1 MRVNCEGQ
9 SASPVR
15 DSWTPSVLLPFCFR
29 YSSLSLFFHNSV
41 PSEGAKLGITGV
53 LKAPP
58 PPDASRSPLPN
69 SPKRLPA
76 HFRGFRDCL
85 LPFRFRS
92 PRVLGAGSLWDF
104 PGPPGCFQEPSPP
117 GLICGPQSVDPSP
130 CFRGPQSAIHVCFR
144 FASVP
149 LPFRFRYAGKLACRV
164 LVRVLWT
171 EGCM

>member
-1 MRVNCEGQ
+1 M
-9 SASPVR
+9 
-15 DSWTPSVLLPFCFR
+15 
-29 YSSLSLFFHNSV
+29 

-76 HFRGFRDCL
+76 HFLGFRDCL

-104 PGPPGCFQEPSPP
+104 PGPPGCFQEPPP
-117 GLICGPQSVDPSP
+117 RQDSSVDPSP
-130 CFRGPQSAIHVCFR
+130 WTPVRGPQSVFPWTPVRDSCLLPFCFR
-144 FASVP
+144 SASVMQVNFHVVFWSVSSG
-149 LPFRFRYAGKLACRV
+149 LKAASKGLFDHSDIYIYIY
-164 LVRVLWT
+164 
-171 EGCM
+171 